1 MLYLDLFDSV
11 KTAHTEELSKEW
23 WRPNIR
29 LEQENSRELARAEMM
44 VRLLHGD
51 TIVLSN
57 NQATDSVGWL
67 QLAEDFS
74 TLNMTWEPVAMAVFG
89 TNQTPTNDSLLEMV
103 INYFKDKNFELS
115 AWVGVDLPLRN
126 KVVENLQKH
135 PMPRFDLMFEGVTS
149 SLDKRIAE
157 DLNRQ
162 AVGLQ
167 KFYEYLTKHKGKEIC
182 FSAGIVGDYLW
193 PRLKL
198 MTEQHDGIQVDE
210 LKHIR
215 EFIVKTMDASRL
227 EYRSSLYRA
236 LETIDEPRRT
246 HIRKYV
252 DRFYNEKMG
261 ISVAK
266 GKGVYT
272 FTDHDP
278 NTPIELDSR
287 MDAQADH
294 PNEPDGVLGQVVL
307 SVDPKKI
314 KYKLK
319 WDEFLRILGDKEFGH
334 SSHFL
339 RMVVRDYD
347 YLNPK
352 EPDYHAKYNNWLGR
366 TFDALNKHQD
376 LLAKMLGK
384 EVAKRSAT
392 TLAISIGAWSGA
404 VLDAVL
410 ASQVQYVIGV
420 GAVTGAILSKAL
432 EDKFEKSPPK
442 KLVTS
447 AAGRIRTSL
456 KEAVT
461 VKSDEELLK

>member
-11 KTAHTEELSKEW
+11 KTAHTEELVKEW

-29 LEQENSRELARAEMM
+29 QEQENSRELARAEMM

-67 QLAEDFS
+67 QIAEDFS

-89 TNQTPTNDSLLEMV
+89 TTQTPTNDSLLEMV
-103 INYFKDKNFELS
+103 INYFKDKNFNLS
-115 AWVGVDLPLRN
+115 AWVGIDLPLRN

-135 PMPRFDLMFEGVTS
+135 PIPRFDLMFEGVTS
-149 SLDKRIAE
+149 SLDKRVAE
-157 DLNRQ
+157 DLSRQ
-162 AVGLQ
+162 AIGLQ

-182 FSAGIVGDYLW
+182 FPAGVVGDYLW

-198 MTEQHDGIQVDE
+198 MAGQQDGIQIDE
-210 LKHIR
+210 LKQIR
-215 EFIVKTMDASRL
+215 EYIVKTSDVGRL
-227 EYRSSLYRA
+227 EHRSSLYRA
-236 LETIDEPRRT
+236 LDTIGEPRRT

-261 ISVAK
+261 LSVAK

-278 NTPIELDSR
+278 NTPLALDSR

-294 PNEPDGVLGQVVL
+294 PNEKDGLLGQVVL
-307 SVDPKKI
+307 NVDPKKI
-314 KYKLK
+314 RYKLK
-319 WDEFLRILGDKEFGH
+319 WDEFLRILSDKEFGH
-334 SSHFL
+334 SAHYL
-339 RMVVRDYD
+339 RMILRDYD
-347 YLNPK
+347 YLNPQDA
-352 EPDYHAKYNNWLGR
+352 DYHSKYRNWLGR

-376 LLAKMLGK
+376 LLANMLGK
-384 EVAKRSAT
+384 EIAKRSGT
-392 TLAISIGAWSGA
+392 TLSISIATWSGA
-404 VLDAVL
+404 MLDVVL
-410 ASQVQYVIGV
+410 ASQVQYVIGIGSV
-420 GAVTGAILSKAL
+420 AGAVLSKVL

-442 KLVTS
+442 LLMTS

-456 KEAVT
+456 KQAVT
-461 VKSDEELLK
+461 VKPDGELLK

>member
-11 KTAHTEELSKEW
+11 KTAHTEEVSSEW
-23 WRPNIR
+23 WRPHIR
-29 LEQENSRELARAEMM
+29 LEQEHSRELARAEMM

-74 TLNMTWEPVAMAVFG
+74 TLNMTWEPIAMAVFG
-89 TNQTPTNDSLLEMV
+89 TRQIPTNDSLLEMV
-103 INYFKDKNFELS
+103 INYFKDKNFKLS

-149 SLDKRIAE
+149 SLDKRVAE

-167 KFYEYLTKHKGKEIC
+167 KFYEYLTRNKEKEIC
-182 FSAGIVGDYLW
+182 FPASIVGDYLW
-193 PRLKL
+193 PRMKA
-198 MTEQHDGIQVDE
+198 MADQPDGIQSGE
-210 LKHIR
+210 LKHIKQYLEETQGPNR
-215 EFIVKTMDASRL
+215 V
-227 EYRSSLYRA
+227 EYRSALYQA
-236 LETIDEPRRT
+236 LDTMDEPRRT

-261 ISVAK
+261 LSVSK

-278 NTPIELDSR
+278 NTPVDLDSR
-287 MDAQADH
+287 MDAQADR
-294 PNEPDGVLGQVVL
+294 PNDPEGILGQVVL

-314 KYKLK
+314 KYTLK
-319 WDEFLRILGDKEFGH
+319 WDEFLRILSDKEFGH

-339 RMVVRDYD
+339 RMVIRDYD
-347 YLNPK
+347 YLNPQ
-352 EPDYHAKYNNWLGR
+352 DLNYHSKYTNWLGR

-376 LLAKMLGK
+376 LLATMLGK
-384 EVAKRSAT
+384 EVAKRNAS
-392 TLAISIGAWSGA
+392 TLAITIGTWTGA
-404 VLDAVL
+404 ALDAVL
-410 ASQVQYVIGV
+410 ASQIHYVIGV
-420 GAVTGAILSKAL
+420 GAATGAVLSKVL
-432 EDKFEKSPPK
+432 EDRFKKSPPQ

-456 KEAVT
+456 KESVT